1 MELGLTNSNV
11 NKRVTSNN
19 TRDKDRVPLSS
30 GISKKYIIGAGK
42 TLAKSRKPE
51 IKKKNKYSNMKMLY
65 QNAVYKSLNLNIS
78 PNSSSLK

>member
-1 MELGLTNSNV
+1 MELGLKNSNV

-19 TRDKDRVPLSS
+19 ARDKDRISLSS

-42 TLAKSRKPE
+42 SLTKTRKPE